1 MKQNLNPC
9 AFKLQEPFWVT
20 ACLLHNESASC
31 PRRQGQGHA
40 GAEAKASANSA
51 LSRRGQTRSCV
62 IYPRP
67 GRTPGDTGRRAEP
80 VGVEKPLDELR
91 MGAKDQSNPVI
102 AGSLR
107 NSFRASPGWTMAGVE
122 RPFGRGSPPGCRRR
136 PNSEYRHA
144 FSGSQT
150 SGDKLRRRE
159 GNSPD
164 RQPRP
169 PIVLLVDC
177 KDVASH

>member
-9 AFKLQEPFWVT
+9 AFKLQEPIWVT

-51 LSRRGQTRSCV
+51 LSRRGQTRSWV

-91 MGAKDQSNPVI
+91 MGAKDQSNLVI

-107 NSFRASPGWTMAGVE
+107 NSFRASLGGS
-122 RPFGRGSPPGCRRR
+122 RIGGRATVWRRVPTGIPKPAELR
-136 PNSEYRHA
+136 IPHA
-144 FSGSQT
+144 VRAGSQT
-150 SGDKLRRRE
+150 AGDKLRRRKV
-159 GNSPD
+159 NSPD
-164 RQPRP
+164 RRPRP
-169 PIVLLVDC
+169 PM
-177 KDVASH
+177 AR